1 MNTLFMGCGGSGGG
15 VYEIDTP
22 KAPPLGI
29 VLSSPA
35 LSHNRIFIGSPE
47 GFLYALDAAGNSL
60 WNFDTTASINS
71 SPAVSNDGSIYFGS
85 NNGTIYS
92 LDQQGGRLWTYTTN
106 GAVHSSP
113 AIDHLG
119 RIWIGSDDGHLY
131 SFQSNGDT
139 HFSTNTGA
147 GIRTNPAV
155 YGDAA
160 VFVGNNAG
168 TVISYDLNG
177 QQRYSFTSGTAAVT
191 AGPVVD
197 SLANVY
203 YGTYDGRMIS
213 LDKDGNFRWSFQ
225 AGNAAIYSSPAIDE
239 QKNLFFGSDDHN
251 LYALDQNG
259 SELWRYDTGAAVR
272 SSPALFAE
280 SSIIVGITNQTMLHL
295 NTQGSAINTF
305 ATSSPIHSSPLIVNN
320 NGVYVGHGGKEI
332 HKIDATQISQSAASV
347 QASQLPW
354 SKYRGAVNNP
364 GRVECTTT
372 AQILADFGEFGPANS
387 WEESPITGQ
396 LQSTANDPSNFS
408 GIRSNINLTTYSLEA
423 NLYATTATSGQ
434 THDNDVI
441 ALIAAATIDQ
451 DDTLHL
457 IVAQRGGE
465 GDDGQGRRN
474 GHIQSLHWGFVHVQI
489 EVDINS
495 VNFGNT
501 TSREVIWNG
510 NNSLITPQGYWSCD
524 ENPGPNKY
532 CTPNSGFPGGSTVR
546 IEKTADGVSAFA
558 SPLHAVTPQPIR
570 TDSRIHVN
578 WDENPEYEIFRGPT
592 SYGFAAVS
600 QAMASFRNIN
610 INGVEGCTIEP

>member
-15 VYEIDTP
+15 VYDIDIP
-22 KAPPLGI
+22 QAPPPGI

-60 WNFDTTASINS
+60 WNFDTTASVDS
-71 SPAVSNDGSIYFGS
+71 SPAVSTDGSIYFGS
-85 NNGTIYS
+85 NNRNIYS
-92 LDQQGGRLWTYTTN
+92 LNQQGGLRWSYTTN

-160 VFVGNNAG
+160 VFVGNDAG

-197 SLANVY
+197 SLANAY
-203 YGTYDGRMIS
+203 YGTDDGRMIS

-225 AGNAAIYSSPAIDE
+225 AGNAIYSSPAIDE

-272 SSPALFAE
+272 SSPALFSE
-280 SSIIVGITNQTMLHL
+280 SGIIVGITNQTMLHL

-332 HKIDATQISQSAASV
+332 HKIDATQISQSAATV

-387 WEESPITGQ
+387 WIANQTTGQ
-396 LQSTANDPSNFS
+396 LQSTTNDHINLS
-408 GIRSNINLTTYSLEA
+408 GIRSNSQLTTYSLEA
-423 NLYATTATSGQ
+423 NLYATTATPPIQS
-434 THDNDVI
+434 HDNDVI

-451 DDTLHL
+451 NNSLHL
-457 IVAQRGGE
+457 IVAQRGGS
-465 GDDGQGRRN
+465 
-474 GHIQSLHWGFVHVQI
+474 SLNNALTQNMHWGFVYVL
-489 EVDINS
+489 VDMNVNS
-495 VNFGNT
+495 NTFGSTLANP
-501 TSREVIWNG
+501 VILNG
-510 NNSLITPQGYWSCD
+510 NWLKDLSLMTTPSCC
-524 ENPGPNKY
+524 P
-532 CTPNSGFPGGSTVR
+532 
-546 IEKTADGVSAFA
+546 
-558 SPLHAVTPQPIR
+558 SPLYTK
-570 TDSRIHVN
+570 
-578 WDENPEYEIFRGPT
+578 
-592 SYGFAAVS
+592 
-600 QAMASFRNIN
+600 
-610 INGVEGCTIEP
+610 

>member
-1 MNTLFMGCGGSGGG
+1 MNTFFTGCGGSGGG
-15 VYEIDTP
+15 VYEINIP
-22 KAPPLGI
+22 KVPPPAI

-71 SPAVSNDGSIYFGS
+71 SPAVSTDGSIYFGS

-225 AGNAAIYSSPAIDE
+225 AGKAIYSSPAIDE

-332 HKIDATQISQSAASV
+332 HKIDATQISQSAATV

-354 SKYRGAVNNP
+354 SKYRGATNNP

-372 AQILADFGEFGPANS
+372 AQILADFVEFGPANS
-387 WEESPITGQ
+387 WEANPITGQ
-396 LQSTANDPSNFS
+396 LQSTANDGGNFS
-408 GIRSNINLTTYSLEA
+408 GIRSNLNLTTYSLEA
-423 NLYATTATSGQ
+423 NLYATTATHMLHQ
-434 THDNDVI
+434 NHDNDVI

-451 DDTLHL
+451 DDILHL
-457 IVAQRGGE
+457 IVAQRGGQS
-465 GDDGQGRRN
+465 DGNQ
-474 GHIQSLHWGFVHVQI
+474 HIQSLHWGFVHVEI
-489 EVDINS
+489 EMDINS
-495 VNFGNT
+495 GNFVRTKNGKG
-501 TSREVIWNG
+501 EVILIG
-510 NNSLITPQGYWSCD
+510 NDNLNTPQGNWSG
-524 ENPGPNKY
+524 PG
-532 CTPNSGFPGGSTVR
+532 GFPGGSTVR

-558 SPLHAVTPQPIR
+558 SPLHAVTPQIIR
-570 TDSRIHVN
+570 TDSVINIDWSSDPVRY
-578 WDENPEYEIFRGPT
+578 DKFRGPT
-592 SYGFAAVS
+592 SYGFAAFS